1 MPYFDRFDIAEAWYI
16 FLTDWHDGHGTG
28 WASYG
33 RLSRLLGYF
42 KPGTHLYDES
52 DLSENGRLI
61 YTGLV
66 ARLGLEEG

>member
-1 MPYFDRFDIAEAWYI
+1 MPYFNRFDIAAAWYV
-16 FLTDWHDGHGTG
+16 FLVQWHDGRARG

-42 KPGTHLYDES
+42 KPSALLNAED

-61 YTGLV
+61 YDQLV
-66 ARLGLEEG
+66 ARVQAE

>member
-1 MPYFDRFDIAEAWYI
+1 MPYFDRFDVVAAWYV
-16 FLTDWHDGHGTG
+16 FLCQWHDGRGRG

-42 KPGTHLYDES
+42 TPSALLNTED

-61 YTGLV
+61 YDALV
-66 ARLGLEEG
+66 VRVESE